1 MAGKR
6 ICTPAAP
13 RLSRAQV
20 DYQVRRHL
28 HAQTSQWPSIDREAA
43 QVRIRRAVLSGQ
55 AWLWPEPRQL
65 CLFADCGRSI

>member
-6 ICTPAAP
+6 ICTPSAP

-28 HAQTSQWPSIDREAA
+28 HAQASQWPSIDREAA
-43 QVRIRRAVLSGQ
+43 RARIRKAVVTGQ

-65 CLFADCGRSI
+65 TLFGGGRSA